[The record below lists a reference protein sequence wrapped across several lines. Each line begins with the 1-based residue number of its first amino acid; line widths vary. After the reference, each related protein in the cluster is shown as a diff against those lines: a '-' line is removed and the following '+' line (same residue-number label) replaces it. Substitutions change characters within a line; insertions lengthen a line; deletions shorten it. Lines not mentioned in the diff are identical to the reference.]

1 MPRSSGSRLFAHD
14 RKLGV
19 RMVAGTDEAGRGCL
33 AGPLVVAAVCLDLT
47 RRCPRDLSDL
57 DDSKRLSEEV
67 RERLY
72 HAIVRRA
79 AAWAVVVVPAGAI
92 DRRGLHRSNLHGMAT
107 ALRSLGDLPDICLS
121 DGFRIGA
128 QAPPH
133 TAITGGDGRSAAIAA
148 ASVLAKVTRDR
159 YMHRI
164 ASRYPAYGFERHV
177 GYITPEHTAAV
188 RVHGATPLHRRSF
201 QAAAYRDDADVLAA
215 MEALEALEVPA

>member
-1 MPRSSGSRLFAHD
+1 
-14 RKLGV
+14 
-19 RMVAGTDEAGRGCL
+19 
-33 AGPLVVAAVCLDLT
+33 
-47 RRCPRDLSDL
+47 
-57 DDSKRLSEEV
+57 
-67 RERLY
+67 
-72 HAIVRRA
+72 
-79 AAWAVVVVPAGAI
+79 
-92 DRRGLHRSNLHGMAT
+92 MAT

-201 QAAAYRDDADVLAA
+201 QAAAYRDDAEVLAA

>member
-14 RKLGV
+14 RKLGA

-33 AGPLVVAAVCLDLT
+33 AGPLVVAAVCLDSS

-57 DDSKRLSEEV
+57 DDSKRLTEDV
-67 RERLY
+67 RERLF

-79 AAWAVVVVPAGAI
+79 AAWAVVVVPADAI
-92 DRRGLHRSNLHGMAT
+92 DRRGLHRSNLRGMAT
-107 ALRSLGDLPDICLS
+107 ALRALGDVPDVCLS

-128 QAPPH
+128 AAPPH

-159 YMHRI
+159 YMRRI
-164 ASRYPAYGFERHV
+164 AGRYPAYGFERHV
-177 GYITPEHTAAV
+177 GYITPEHTLAV
-188 RVHGATPLHRRSF
+188 REHGATPLHRRSF
-201 QAAAYRDDADVLAA
+201 QAAAYRDELDVLEAI
-215 MEALEALEVPA
+215 EALEAVEVPA